1 MPCILPKPPHPSC
14 WRGLISPNDLRMMT
28 VRTKGIL
35 ERPPAIPSVEGAGPS
50 PGHRRRLRSG
60 LWWLGAGFPVLPA
73 WGGAWGPLRLL
84 PIKQSWH
91 FRARQRRW
99 LPALEA
105 SIWPL
110 SQHRLPG
117 PSPLTSADPDRG
129 PQPAVVILP
138 APQWGHS
145 GAQQCPR
152 EGTPPCPSG
161 VPLAAAFA
169 CVGGCGGGRI
179 WLWRK
184 QLAARGNATEDWIV
198 DGGHRNAP
206 HVTGPRGALPSL
218 SPAPGWGSGASEGP
232 VPEGRAAGPPLHSL
246 RLSGRLTGSRQ
257 SESQPRL
264 CPVLAVW
271 D

>member
-73 WGGAWGPLRLL
+73 WGGAWGPPRLL

-169 CVGGCGGGRI
+169 CVGGCGGGAH
-179 WLWRK
+179 
-184 QLAARGNATEDWIV
+184 LA
-198 DGGHRNAP
+198 
-206 HVTGPRGALPSL
+206 GAQ
-218 SPAPGWGSGASEGP
+218 
-232 VPEGRAAGPPLHSL
+232 AAG
-246 RLSGRLTGSRQ
+246 
-257 SESQPRL
+257 SQGQRY
-264 CPVLAVW
+264 
-271 D
+271 